1 MTTPT
6 RLSALAAAGLFV
18 EQRISRGAAST
29 AERAFSDAVADEL
42 TATDLSDLGEAVP
55 TTLEATGG
63 PVLPPRE
70 EAIAR
75 ISKVNRVSDTMATE
89 IYEALTAQPES

>member
-1 MTTPT
+1 MTTPA

-18 EQRISRGAAST
+18 EQRISRGAAS
-29 AERAFSDAVADEL
+29 AEERALSDAVATEL
-42 TATDLSDLGEAVP
+42 AAADLSDLGEAVP
-55 TTLEATGG
+55 ATLEATTS
-63 PVLPPRE
+63 PALPPRE

-89 IYEALTAQPES
+89 IYEALTAQSES